1 MMKNNILTPFKY
13 LTMLVMALSLTF
25 LTNCSDDDDVDA
37 PVDEVESEYEN
48 IMQTLADVGG
58 YDTLIFLLESYPIDA
73 NGTLLSSLFSEDG
86 TYTLFAPNNDAF
98 AALYATVGVS
108 KAGDVSPAIIV
119 SLLTYHGAGTI
130 IDEITPGASIATV
143 QGEAIVVNQDNPDAD
158 GSEGSPEDG
167 TLLTGSNTKGILVA
181 AEPIMAS
188 NGVIWDVGTVLIPP
202 GTGDLLASIL
212 GTNAASLLI
221 SNTFSAMGG
230 ALQVSEV
237 FAVTNGLPS
246 LIDYLANPEEISTV
260 FAVPNAVFEAA
271 GLSVETFDGEDWYG
285 ILSHHVISAAAA
297 LKATDD
303 ASNVLDAATLTGGLF
318 DEGKIVD
325 GMIGMDDG
333 SGGIVFVPLYIKYD
347 AALAGQ
353 FGGMTGVLV
362 DSDLDFAMGMSADS
376 AGFWNAEVLFPDA
389 VTNVNGVI
397 HVIAGFLTPMKQEAP
412 ENPMEGTW
420 TLAPVAGALA
430 VGPATDDLG
439 WWSNDAAAV
448 TARDC
453 HFDDQYVFD
462 AGTMSTNDAGEEI
475 WSGEYTILT
484 DGSTW
489 IETWQGVDA
498 EGCGD
503 PVAPHD
509 ESNAPFTYVV
519 NNDTETV
526 TLYGIGAYFGLPKAT
541 NEGELS
547 ADAPPAVPS
556 SITYNYVGGDDEPD
570 HHATFQVVYP
580 GGVWQFIL
588 ANADYEGEDGNGGG
602 DGTGDGD
609 GGGPNSQELVQNG
622 GFQEGAQYWPA
633 AEGKITSYYDVNVET
648 AGDVYSVNLSQIMT
662 LDTATSYDMTFKAR
676 ASVARTMVAGLGL
689 NSGDYHASTATVD
702 LTAGWQTFTYT
713 IVTTTAD
720 GVSFGDANS
729 RVLFDMGGAVGAV
742 HIDDVSVKLTG
753 GDGTELLTNGDFS
766 AGAENWTNA
775 EFNIESYYDVNVE
788 TAGEVYSVN
797 LSQVMTLKP
806 ATTYIVSFVV
816 RSGATRTIIAGL
828 GLNADPYSASTVV
841 VDVSSE
847 WNKFDLEIT
856 TTTED
861 GTDFGDD
868 NSRVLFDMGGEVGLV
883 HIDDVSVKEKL

>member
-1 MMKNNILTPFKY
+1 
-13 LTMLVMALSLTF
+13 
-25 LTNCSDDDDVDA
+25 
-37 PVDEVESEYEN
+37 
-48 IMQTLADVGG
+48 MQTLADVGG
-58 YDTLIFLLESYPIDA
+58 YDTLIFLLETYPIDA

-108 KAGDVSPAIIV
+108 KASDVSPAIIV

-167 TLLTGSNTKGILVA
+167 TLLTGSNTKGIVVA
-181 AEPIMAS
+181 DEPIMAS

-230 ALQVSEV
+230 ALQASEV
-237 FAVTNGLPS
+237 FAVTNELPS
-246 LIDYLANPEEISTV
+246 LIDYLANPEVISTV

-271 GLSVETFDGEDWYG
+271 GLSVETFSGEDWYG

-347 AALAGQ
+347 ADLAGQ
-353 FGGMTGVLV
+353 FGGGTGVLI

-389 VTNVNGVI
+389 VTNVNGII
-397 HVIAGFLTPMKQEAP
+397 HVIAGFLTPMKPEAP

-430 VGPATDDLG
+430 VGPATDDLS
-439 WWSNDAAAV
+439 WWSSDAAAV
-448 TARDC
+448 TTRDC

-489 IETWQGVDA
+489 LEPGQEGVDA
-498 EGCGD
+498 EGCGT

-509 ESNAPFTYVV
+509 ESNAPFTYEV
-519 NNDTETV
+519 NVDAETV
-526 TLYGIGAYFGLPKAT
+526 TLYGVGAYFGLAKAT
-541 NEGELS
+541 NEGELWNS
-547 ADAPPAVPS
+547 QTGEVLLDANT
-556 SITYNYVGGDDEPD
+556 ITSRTYALAGGDDDPD
-570 HHATFQVVYP
+570 HHATFQVIYP

-588 ANADYEGEDGNGGG
+588 ANADHEGGDGNGGG
-602 DGTGDGD
+602 DGTGGGD

-622 GFQEGAQYWPA
+622 GFEGG
-633 AEGKITSYYDVNVET
+633 AEFWNSDSTKIAYEYYDVNVET
-648 AGDVYSVNLSQIMT
+648 AGNPYDVNLSQIMT
-662 LDTATSYDMTFKAR
+662 LDTATSYDLTFKARSTQSRFMLAGLGLNADPYHATTDTAQLTTDWQTFTYTIVTTTTAGISFGDANSRVLFDMGSDVGVVHIDDVSVKKTGGDGTELVTNGDFSAGAENWVNAEGKIQAYHSVNVETATANVYDVNLSQIMTLAPATAYQVSFMAR

-689 NSGDYHASTATVD
+689 NSGDYHASTVTVD
-702 LTAGWQTFTYT
+702 LTTEWQPFTYT
-713 IVTTTAD
+713 
-720 GVSFGDANS
+720 
-729 RVLFDMGGAVGAV
+729 
-742 HIDDVSVKLTG
+742 
-753 GDGTELLTNGDFS
+753 
-766 AGAENWTNA
+766 
-775 EFNIESYYDVNVE
+775 
-788 TAGEVYSVN
+788 
-797 LSQVMTLKP
+797 
-806 ATTYIVSFVV
+806 
-816 RSGATRTIIAGL
+816 
-828 GLNADPYSASTVV
+828 
-841 VDVSSE
+841 
-847 WNKFDLEIT
+847 IT
-856 TTTED
+856 TTTE
-861 GTDFGDD
+861 GGVDFGDD
-868 NSRVLFDMGGEVGLV
+868 NSRVLFDMGVAVGAV
-883 HIDDVSVKEKL
+883 HIDNVSVIKAQ